1 MLWTASRL
9 MPARTPAPPVVVSSE
24 SSGAVAVTPA
34 EGTTIRKPVS
44 LFRPGYFVVV
54 AILIGGVG
62 LAVHLRRRE
71 GDGVSG
77 ALPLRTLGQMQMAPQ
92 QQLRLVSCGED
103 VLLLGV
109 TAGQITLLKSYPKDA
124 FPANEGPET
133 APAAPPV
140 LATPQAE
147 PFAAVLRRF
156 ARRHVNAQASQSV

>member
-1 MLWTASRL
+1 
-9 MPARTPAPPVVVSSE
+9 MPARTPAPPVVLSSE
-24 SSGAVAVTPA
+24 ASGAVAVTPD

-71 GDGVSG
+71 GGG
-77 ALPLRTLGQMQMAPQ
+77 AGGGLPLRTLGQMQMAPQ

-124 FPANEGPET
+124 FPAVEGPE
-133 APAAPPV
+133 ASPIARPLPAAS
-140 LATPQAE
+140 QAE
-147 PFAAVLRRF
+147 PFADVLRRF

>member
-1 MLWTASRL
+1 

-24 SSGAVAVTPA
+24 ASGAVAVTPA

-71 GDGVSG
+71 GGDASG
-77 ALPLRTLGQMQMAPQ
+77 GLPLRTLGQMQMAPQ

-109 TAGQITLLKSYPKDA
+109 TTGQITLLKSWPKDA
-124 FPANEGPET
+124 FPAHEGPET
-133 APAAPPV
+133 APAASSAPAA
-140 LATPQAE
+140 LQDE

-156 ARRHVNAQASQSV
+156 ARRHVNVQGAQSI